1 MYTRRKSGEG
11 KVSEAKSF
19 LNHPK
24 VFRSTQSPKN
34 NTTLFKNSSLAR
46 ASVYKIAEFLG
57 FSFLSF
63 VLVCQRSSQVCEA
76 SKVLLLFGT
85 FFRLLDM
92 VLLVSSIFCNLCSN
106 LGLPLCFH
114 SNFHIT
120 LYNLF
125 VQSSLNNH
133 NCVSFFSIYL
143 FFTSWEV
150 RIGKNSALGLGYS
163 RF

>member
-1 MYTRRKSGEG
+1 MYTRRKSKRQGRE
-11 KVSEAKSF
+11 KYPKR
-19 LNHPK
+19 K

-125 VQSSLNNH
+125 VQSSLSNH
-133 NCVSFFSIYL
+133 NCVSFSSIYL